1 MSKLY
6 ETLVTE
12 LNKLPGI
19 GNKTAQKLAFHII
32 NLKTE
37 NIMPLVDSIISVKQ
51 NLHFCSC
58 CGHFTEEEICSICSD
73 TGRDADTICVVQESS
88 DVLAFERLGEYK
100 GVYHV
105 LHGVISPLNGISAD
119 DLNIKSLIQKA
130 ESNPHLKEVIIATN
144 PDVNGETTALYIS
157 RLLKEFNI
165 KTTRLAYGLPA
176 GASLEYADNITLSKA
191 FNGRSEI

>member
-6 ETLVTE
+6 ENLVTE

-19 GNKTAQKLAFHII
+19 GSKTAQKLAFHII

-37 NIMPLVDSIISVKQ
+37 NIMPLVDTIISVKQ
-51 NLHFCSC
+51 NLHFCQE
-58 CGHFTEEEICSICSD
+58 CGHFTEEEICSICSNEN
-73 TGRDADTICVVQESS
+73 RDKNIICVVQESS
-88 DVLAFERLGEYK
+88 DILAFERLGEYQ

-105 LHGVISPLNGISAD
+105 LHGVISPLNGIGAD

-130 ESNPHLKEVIIATN
+130 ERNDELKEVIIATN

-157 RLLKEFNI
+157 KLLKTFNI

-176 GASLEYADNITLSKA
+176 GAALEYADNITLSKA
-191 FNGRSEI
+191 LNGRSEI